1 MYSILYSRILS
12 MKFLHICLILLI
24 NYVPSLALN
33 ILYAHDVASPS
44 HEIWNYELAAAL
56 VGKGHNV
63 TMFSPLPKQGQGQK
77 NYHTIQ
83 IEGLLDEIQ
92 ENFDLDDV
100 VENNDFEN
108 LLLYH
113 DWGTFSCEHTVQSK
127 GLSKLLS
134 YPRDS
139 FDLILVEYTF
149 TPCLFYLIQAFNYPP
164 TVVITPFLLPAFL
177 AETFGSDVQPAY
189 IASHVLNHNGKFTFF
204 DRLRNFALLK
214 MDTLLRYFYVNDK
227 IKEYATKAFG
237 KDLAPLDSLMNHVSL
252 VLCNTIPGFHHAQP
266 LAPNIIPV
274 GGLHVTLGKELP
286 EEFMN
291 IMNNAK
297 DGVILMSF
305 GTNIHSANIKD
316 DKKNSIIEAL
326 GQLKQTVL
334 WKFDADL
341 DNLPKNVILRKWLPQ
356 KEILAHPNLKLFIS
370 HGGALST
377 IEASALGVPVLG
389 IPFLLDQNAN
399 IQLMVE
405 KKVALKVDYTTMTSA
420 VLVDKINEILNNPV
434 YAESAKKISNVIND
448 QPQKPLERAVFWVE
462 YVARHNGTH
471 AFDPASKYLP
481 FYITS
486 CLDIYLFVFIIFLI
500 VFYVLK
506 KIFNFVK
513 SAVLTKRQSNK
524 LKKK

>member
-1 MYSILYSRILS
+1 MIQSYPNQIMRFVHI
-12 MKFLHICLILLI
+12 FLIPLI

-33 ILYAHDVASPS
+33 VLYAHDVGSPS

-56 VGKGHNV
+56 VAKGHNV

-83 IEGLLDEIQ
+83 IEGLLDGLQ
-92 ENFDLDDV
+92 ESFDLDGII
-100 VENNDFEN
+100 ESNDFEN

-113 DWGTFSCEHTVQSK
+113 HWGTSACEHTVQTK

-139 FDLILVEYTF
+139 FDLILVEYTLS
-149 TPCLFYLIQAFNYPP
+149 PCLLYLIQAFNYPP
-164 TVVITPFLLPAFL
+164 TVVITPFLLPSFL

-189 IASHVLNHNGKFTFF
+189 IANYVLNYNGKFTFF
-204 DRLRNFALLK
+204 DRLRNLALLK
-214 MDTLLRYFYVNDK
+214 MDTLLRHFYVNPKVKD
-227 IKEYATKAFG
+227 YATKAFG
-237 KDLAPLDSLMNHVSL
+237 KDLAPLDSLIKHVSL

-274 GGLHVTLGKELP
+274 GGLHITPAKKLP

-291 IMNNAK
+291 IMNNAN

-305 GTNIHSANIKD
+305 GTNIHSANLKE

-334 WKFDADL
+334 WKFDKDL
-341 DNLPKNVILRKWLPQ
+341 DNLPKNVIQRKWLPQ
-356 KEILAHPNLKLFIS
+356 KEILAHPNLKLIIS
-370 HGGALST
+370 HGGALSSV
-377 IEASALGVPVLG
+377 EASAIGVPVLG

-399 IQLMVE
+399 IQLLVE

-420 VLVDKINEILNNPV
+420 VLLDKINEILNNPI
-434 YAESAKKISNVIND
+434 YAENAKKISNVIND

-481 FYITS
+481 FYVTS
-486 CLDIYLFVFIIFLI
+486 CLDIYLFILI
-500 VFYVLK
+500 VSVIVVYVLK
-506 KIFNFVK
+506 KCFTFVK
-513 SAVLTKRQSNK
+513 STIFTKKQSKK

>member
-1 MYSILYSRILS
+1 
-12 MKFLHICLILLI
+12 MKFVLIFLILVV
-24 NYVPSLALN
+24 NYVPSFALN
-33 ILYAHDVASPS
+33 ILYAYDVPSPS

-56 VGKGHNV
+56 VAKGHNV

-83 IEGLLDEIQ
+83 IEGLLDRVKEVFNLNDII
-92 ENFDLDDV
+92 
-100 VENNDFEN
+100 ENNDFEN

-113 DWGTFSCEHTVQSK
+113 HWGTFTCEHTVQSK
-127 GLSKLLS
+127 GFSKLLS

-139 FDLILVEYTF
+139 FDLLLVQYSLS
-149 TPCLFYLIQAFNYPP
+149 PCLLYLIQAFNYPP
-164 TVVITPFLLPAFL
+164 TVVTTPFLLPAFL

-189 IASHVLNHNGKFTFF
+189 IASYVLNHNGKFTFF

-214 MDTLLRYFYVNDK
+214 MDTLLRDFYLNDK
-227 IKEYATKAFG
+227 IKEYATKGFG
-237 KDLAPLDSLMNHVSL
+237 KDLAPLDSLTNHVSL
-252 VLCNTIPGFHHAQP
+252 VLCNTIPGFHPAQP
-266 LAPNIIPV
+266 LAPNIVPV
-274 GGLHVTLGKELP
+274 GGLHITPAKKLP

-291 IMNNAK
+291 IMDNTK

-305 GTNIHSANIKD
+305 GTNIHSANLKD
-316 DKKNSIIEAL
+316 DKKNSIINAL

-334 WKFDADL
+334 WKFDKDL
-341 DNLPKNVILRKWLPQ
+341 DNLPKNVIIRKWVPQ
-356 KEILAHPNLKLFIS
+356 KEILAHPNLKLIIS
-370 HGGALST
+370 HGGALSSV
-377 IEASALGVPVLG
+377 EASAIGVPVLG

-399 IQLMVE
+399 IQLLVE
-405 KKVALKVDYTTMTSA
+405 KKVALKVDYTTMTSE
-420 VLVDKINEILNNPV
+420 VLLDNINEILNNPV
-434 YAESAKKISNVIND
+434 YAKNAKKISKMIND
-448 QPQKPLERAVFWVE
+448 QPQKPLERAVFWIE

-486 CLDIYLFVFIIFLI
+486 CLDIYLFALIISVI

-506 KIFNFVK
+506 KGFNFIKNTVF
-513 SAVLTKRQSNK
+513 TKRQSKK